1 METFLYYLNITLDG
15 NYSLIVNDL
24 DTFKENAK
32 VDIASELNVS
42 TDSVTV
48 VDVVS
53 GSIIVF
59 YEVNTDENN
68 ITTSMEALVNANLSS
83 LTIANYSVVS
93 ASYEETVNTVTTAS
107 PTSTTTTTDV
117 IPETFTTSTTTT
129 IITTTNTPQ
138 PTTEPYYINF
148 TNHCDEEC
156 EFPKHCVE
164 NIEGADCHCIHGL
177 FSTNKT
183 DNTCQLTNFS
193 QTRALFIDVEFD
205 ADHLQANHTEL
216 HPHIETVFNEKL
228 NETFLF
234 HLTRMRSGSIHAT
247 ARVTFQ
253 NDTKTHE
260 EIEEFVQDISE
271 HEFNVTGVNSHAPVE
286 VHSRLYN
293 QSGLEHSHSVISTPT
308 TVSSPPEATRNTT
321 ESTKHRD
328 MVIGLSVGAGLYCS
342 LH

>member
-1 METFLYYLNITLDG
+1 MTPVVVKTFLYYLNITLDG
-15 NYSLIVNDL
+15 NYSLIANDL

-48 VDVVS
+48 LDVVS

-93 ASYEETVNTVTTAS
+93 AEYEETVNTVTTAS
-107 PTSTTTTTDV
+107 PTSTTTTTTSF
-117 IPETFTTSTTTT
+117 PSTFTTSTTTT
-129 IITTTNTPQ
+129 ITTTTTPVQ
-138 PTTEPYYINF
+138 TTEPYYINF
-148 TNHCDEEC
+148 TNHCDEAC
-156 EFPKHCVE
+156 VFPKHCVE
-164 NIEGADCHCIHGL
+164 NRQGADCRCIEGL
-177 FSTNKT
+177 FSKNAT
-183 DNTCQLTNFS
+183 DGTCELTVFS
-193 QTRALFIDVEFD
+193 SLARVLFIDIEFD

-216 HPHIETVFNEKL
+216 HPHIESVLEEKFEET
-228 NETFLF
+228 NVTFLF

-247 ARVTFQ
+247 ARVTFS
-253 NDTKTHE
+253 NGTKTHE

-308 TVSSPPEATRNTT
+308 TVSTPPRGHTKSYGEHEA
-321 ESTKHRD
+321 S
-328 MVIGLSVGAGLYCS
+328 
-342 LH
+342 